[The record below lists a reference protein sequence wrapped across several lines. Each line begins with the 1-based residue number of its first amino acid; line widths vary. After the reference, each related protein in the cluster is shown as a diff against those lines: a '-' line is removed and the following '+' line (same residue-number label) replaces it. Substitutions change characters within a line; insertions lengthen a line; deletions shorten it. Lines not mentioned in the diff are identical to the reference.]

1 MRNQRAKA
9 TAGSP
14 DNIDDYIAGFPPDVQ
29 AHLKQIRAKIKEVA
43 PDAQEV
49 IKYGI
54 PTYVLGENLVH
65 FAAFK
70 SHIGFYPTPSG
81 IEAFRDELGTYKGA
95 KGSVQFP
102 IDRPMPLNLIER
114 IVKFRLEEVHPKA
127 KQANKRK

>member
-1 MRNQRAKA
+1 MKNQRAKA
-9 TAGSP
+9 TSGSP
-14 DNIDDYIAGFPPDVQ
+14 DNIVDYIAGFPPEVR

-43 PDAQEV
+43 PDAVEA
-49 IKYGI
+49 IKYRI

-81 IEAFRDELGTYKGA
+81 IEAFKNELSTYSGA

-102 IDRPMPLNLIER
+102 IDRPMPLTLIER
-114 IVKFRLEEVHPKA
+114 IVKFRLKEVHAKA
-127 KQANKRK
+127 QQPSKRK